1 MEKVEKQ
8 KVMTRQEHIEL
19 LKSLGD
25 GTQINIWVEVGLSS
39 FTNIDF
45 ENEEVTE
52 TSIIYLPC
60 GCCYDY
66 EIETIKFS
74 NLLLVDLIALI
85 EELQNK

>member
-1 MEKVEKQ
+1 
-8 KVMTRQEHIEL
+8 MTIQERIEL

-25 GTQINIWVEVGLSS
+25 GTQNDIWVQVGLST

-45 ENEEVTE
+45 ENEEVNE
-52 TSIIYLPC
+52 ISIIDLPC